1 MRATSFVKSRLKSVR
16 SAPTPFLP
24 LLCRPRLGAAAQI
37 RINVRLTRID
47 FDLASECATLAA
59 MEKPKPIVTKTA
71 AQRAEDF
78 RRTAAAAS
86 AHMPDVAGET
96 DIELLK
102 AATRLQRGK
111 P

>member
-1 MRATSFVKSRLKSVR
+1 
-16 SAPTPFLP
+16 
-24 LLCRPRLGAAAQI
+24 
-37 RINVRLTRID
+37 
-47 FDLASECATLAA
+47 